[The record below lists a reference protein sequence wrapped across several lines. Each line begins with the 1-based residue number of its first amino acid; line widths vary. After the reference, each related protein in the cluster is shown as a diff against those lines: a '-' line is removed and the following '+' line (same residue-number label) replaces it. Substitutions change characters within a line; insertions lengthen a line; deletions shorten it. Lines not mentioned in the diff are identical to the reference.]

1 MVNQAVIEA
10 VVTIVLYT
18 ILALL
23 ILVPLAFA
31 FVYLVVD
38 EHKKARQR
46 RKIDQTTVRELFFPK
61 QAADEVRSQLEAH
74 FDKAEQQLKNGAAN
88 AKDQIINILEDA

>member
-1 MVNQAVIEA
+1 MLNQAMIEA

-23 ILVPLAFA
+23 ILVPLAMA

-38 EHKKARQR
+38 EHKKIRQR
-46 RKIDQTTVRELFFPK
+46 RQRDQATVRELFWPK
-61 QAADEVRSQLEAH
+61 QAADEVQTQLEAQ
-74 FDKAEQQLKNGAAN
+74 FDKAERQLRNGAGK
-88 AKDQIINILEDA
+88 AKDQILNVFEDA